1 MLDILRG
8 KSEIDFGNRSK
19 FGVVEKEIH
28 PKFGG
33 RIRYQGTSWNA
44 REINGKKVSKGK
56 TVTVIE
62 RVGMEQQ
69 VEYSA

>member
-44 REINGKKVSKGK
+44 REIKDRKSTRLNSSHIQKS
-56 TVTVIE
+56 
-62 RVGMEQQ
+62 RMPS
-69 VEYSA
+69 SA